1 MSKSPRDSKLNPVNT
16 NVHQGAQLDKKLKV
30 DLTKLTKEDLINMI
44 NEKKLKKKSYI
55 KKYQQ
60 TDKGRLKCIQATKK
74 YYDANREKI
83 LKKKREYYL
92 KKKALKEGK

>member
-1 MSKSPRDSKLNPVNT
+1 MTTLTELSK
-16 NVHQGAQLDKKLKV
+16 
-30 DLTKLTKEDLINMI
+30 EELINI
-44 NEKKLKKKSYI
+44 IKQKKLKKKSYI

-83 LKKKREYYL
+83 LEKKREYYL

>member
-1 MSKSPRDSKLNPVNT
+1 MST
-16 NVHQGAQLDKKLKV
+16 
-30 DLTKLTKEDLINMI
+30 LTELSKEDLINMI
-44 NEKKLKKKSYI
+44 KEKKEKKKCYI

-60 TDKGRLKCIQATKK
+60 TDKGRVKCIQASKK

-83 LKKKREYYL
+83 LEKKREYYL